1 MLVLSYHTE
10 TFHKFCES
18 CVLNSLSLIMV
29 DACSNNAAVVVSTV
43 DITE

>member
-1 MLVLSYHTE
+1 MLVLPYHTE

-18 CVLNSLSLIMV
+18 CMLNSWSLIMV
-29 DACSNNAAVVVSTV
+29 DACNNNAAVVVSIV